1 MLCRA
6 AFVFEIYLS
15 MNRELINKVE
25 IKVKSFLE
33 NDSSGHDWWHIQR
46 VRKNALQLCET
57 EQADAF
63 LVELAVLVHD
73 VGDYK
78 LHGGDEEKG
87 KRFFEDFLNGFE
99 LSEVIKEKIK
109 MIVNEVSFKG
119 ASIETPVSCIES
131 ALVQDADRLD
141 AIGAIGIARAFAY
154 GGSKNRIMYEPN
166 STYIQHSTFEEY
178 KNNKGN
184 TILHF
189 YEKLLLL
196 KNRMNTESAKKEAAK
211 RHAFMEQYLIQFFE
225 EWGEKPP
232 LSY

>member
-1 MLCRA
+1 
-6 AFVFEIYLS
+6 

-25 IKVKSFLE
+25 KKVKSFLE

-57 EQADAF
+57 EQADTF

-87 KRFFEDFLNGFE
+87 KRFFEDFLNEFE
-99 LSEVIKEKIK
+99 LSEEIKVKIK
-109 MIVNEVSFKG
+109 QIVNEVSFKG
-119 ASIETPVSCIES
+119 AGVETPVSCVES
-131 ALVQDADRLD
+131 AIVQDADRLD

-154 GGSKNRIMYEPN
+154 GGSRNRLLFEP
-166 STYIQHSTFEEY
+166 HSAYQSHNNFDAY
-178 KNNKGN
+178 KNDKGN

-211 RHAFMEQYLIQFFE
+211 RHAFMEQYLKQFFE
-225 EWGEKPP
+225 EWGENPP
-232 LSY
+232 TSKV